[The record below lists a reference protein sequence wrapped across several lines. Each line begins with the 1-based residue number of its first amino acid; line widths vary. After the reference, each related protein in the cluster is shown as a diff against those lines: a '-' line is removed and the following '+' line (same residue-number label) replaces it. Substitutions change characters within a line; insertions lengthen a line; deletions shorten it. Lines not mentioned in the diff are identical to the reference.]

1 MSNAAASGVVQLA
14 NVSISYGS
22 NRALRDVTAVF
33 QPGAVGLL
41 GPNGAGRST
50 MLRALLGFLS
60 SGTPPPRVDQPS
72 LARGDLGYEPGAGY
86 TCGGAPRVRPRAV
99 TTAPKERFG
108 R

>member
-41 GPNGAGRST
+41 SPNGAGRST

-60 SGTPPPRVDQPS
+60 SGTPPPVWTS
-72 LARGDLGYEPGAGY
+72 LAWLAVIWV
-86 TCGGAPRVRPRAV
+86 TSLALATRVV
-99 TTAPKERFG
+99 ER
-108 R
+108 REYVLEQ